1 MFCIFRAKY
10 YSLIKIRRV
19 HTVNFT
25 IQTDQTC
32 VRQALDMHYKWIYF
46 VFEVVLKSE
55 KNRQHAQS
63 LDGGD
68 DNNDDT
74 STVIYFVVTW
84 LHLQTKVFEDVP
96 QCYDS

>member
-1 MFCIFRAKY
+1 MSHYAGEYDIRLVLILDLI
-10 YSLIKIRRV
+10 YSCKSGWDHPVLDVGDLI
-19 HTVNFT
+19 
-25 IQTDQTC
+25 
-32 VRQALDMHYKWIYF
+32 
-46 VFEVVLKSE
+46 SE